1 MLRAATQSAT
11 ATTTVAV
18 TVAGSEVGAECE
30 AAATEAA
37 VGARG
42 ARTCCPELAAFPHA
56 EAVGQ
61 RATATAAAAAR
72 FAGGEVGTNAASVVV
87 AATVRRA

>member
-61 RATATAAAAAR
+61 RATATAAAAR
-72 FAGGEVGTNAASVVV
+72 FAGGEVGTTAASVVV